1 VPLFLL
7 MIRYS
12 IRCECPMPAETISHS
27 SFLVPVDPLC
37 FV

>member
-7 MIRYS
+7 MMRYS
-12 IRCECPMPAETISHS
+12 TLCEVPMPADTISHS
-27 SFLVPVDPLC
+27 SFLLPVDPLC